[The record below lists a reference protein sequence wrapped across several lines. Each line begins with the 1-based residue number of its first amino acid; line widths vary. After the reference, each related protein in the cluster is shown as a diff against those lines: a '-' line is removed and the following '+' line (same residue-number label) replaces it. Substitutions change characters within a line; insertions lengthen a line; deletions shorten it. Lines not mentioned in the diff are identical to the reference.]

1 MARRSKVR
9 KTPAAKAKIAT
20 VLREAKAGRLHSGSK
35 AGPLVTSRKQ
45 AVAIALSDAGKQ
57 R

>member
-20 VLREAKAGRLHSGSK
+20 VLAEHKAGKLHSGSK

-45 AVAIALSDAGKQ
+45 AVVIALSEARK